1 MRGVGV
7 RRLVRGRDWHDRA
20 MHADDPHPSTLHL
33 SVPGTSLVLDVSG
46 TGLPE
51 IVHWGAALG
60 AAEAGTLSGLS
71 LAVQRPLAGSGP
83 DERVAVTLPP
93 QAGLGYVGLPG
104 LRGHRGGR
112 DTAPVFGSVDVTQRA
127 GGEVVVRSSARE
139 HGLELSTELTLHTS
153 GMLLLRHAV
162 TNTGEGTYVV
172 DGLDVA
178 LPLPPVATEILD
190 FTGHHCRE
198 RHPQR
203 HPVEVGT
210 WTRAT
215 RRGRPGFNSS
225 IGVLVGQAGF
235 GFRSGE
241 VWAMHVAW
249 SGNHELV
256 VDRSPESGTVLLGGE
271 LLESGELPLESGE
284 TYTTPWVLAAYSA
297 AGIDGIS
304 RIFHA
309 WQRSR
314 PSHPGPGRPRR
325 LLLNTWEAVYFD
337 QDLGRLRSWSKPR
350 PASASSSSSST
361 TAGSGT
367 AATTRPAS
375 ATGTSTKASG
385 RRGCT
390 RWSRPSSARHGVRAL
405 GRARD
410 GQPRLRP
417 LPRAP
422 GLGAAPGD
430 RAPVTSR
437 NQVVL
442 DLAHPEA
449 YAYLLERLDALLSRV
464 PHRVPQVGPQPRPQP
479 GHVHDGSPAAHG
491 QTLALYRLLDEL
503 RARHPGTEIE
513 SCASGGGR
521 VDLGILERTDRVWTS
536 DSNDALER
544 QTIQRWTS
552 VFIAPELMGA
562 HVGPTRAH
570 TTARTHD
577 LSFRAATAL
586 FGHAGIEW
594 DVTRIGD
601 ADRAGLTSW
610 IAFYQAH
617 RALLHGGEVVRAD
630 HPDPA
635 VWVHGV
641 VSPGRDEA
649 LFAVVQLETSVMAI
663 PSRVRLPGLDADRLY
678 RVHPVHPAGPPR
690 AHRRSVPPWL
700 AEGEVILTGRILEVV
715 GLQVPDL
722 LPEQALLLRV
732 EEAG

>member
-1 MRGVGV
+1 M
-7 RRLVRGRDWHDRA
+7 
-20 MHADDPHPSTLHL
+20 STA
-33 SVPGTSLVLDVSG
+33 
-46 TGLPE
+46 
-51 IVHWGAALG
+51 W
-60 AAEAGTLSGLS
+60 
-71 LAVQRPLAGSGP
+71 
-83 DERVAVTLPP
+83 
-93 QAGLGYVGLPG
+93 
-104 LRGHRGGR
+104 
-112 DTAPVFGSVDVTQRA
+112 
-127 GGEVVVRSSARE
+127 SS
-139 HGLELSTELTLHTS
+139 STELTLHTS

-271 LLESGELPLESGE
+271 LLESGELPLEPGE

-314 PSHPGPGRPRR
+314 PSHPGPDRPRR

-337 QDLGRLRSWSKPR
+337 QDLGRLTELVEAAAGLGVELFVLDDGWFRHR
-350 PASASSSSSST
+350 RDD
-361 TAGSGT
+361 TAGLGDWYVDEGEWPQGLHPLVEAVHAHGMAFGLWVEPEMVNPDSDLYR
-367 AATTRPAS
+367 AHPDWVLHPV
-375 ATGTSTKASG
+375 TG
-385 RRGCT
+385 
-390 RWSRPSSARHGVRAL
+390 
-405 GRARD
+405 
-410 GQPRLRP
+410 P
-417 LPRAP
+417 L
-422 GLGAAPGD
+422 
-430 RAPVTSR
+430 VTSR

-442 DLAHPEA
+442 DLAHPDA
-449 YAYLLERLDALLSRV
+449 YAYLLERLDALLSEYPIAFLKWDHNRDLN
-464 PHRVPQVGPQPRPQP
+464 P
-479 GHVHDGSPAAHG
+479 GYVHDGSPAAHG